1 MYLYLDQKVTMDGRG
16 FCRAVEKEYKKLCQ
30 QYGEKHCVFK
40 PYTQTMNKEARI
52 LSNSTEV
59 QNIIHYPL
67 DWKSRYREYYISM
80 KEYQR
85 QGKNEHDDAQDCT
98 TSIAEELI
106 EKKGL
111 RGA

>member
-1 MYLYLDQKVTMDGRG
+1 MSSCLDQKVIMDGRG
-16 FCRAVEKEYKKLCQ
+16 FCRAVEKEYKALGGTK
-30 QYGEKHCVFK
+30 CVFR
-40 PYTQTMNKEARI
+40 PYKQTMNKEARI
-52 LSNSTEV
+52 LSNATEV

-67 DWKSRYREYYISM
+67 DWKYRYREYYISM

-98 TSIAEELI
+98 TSIVEELI